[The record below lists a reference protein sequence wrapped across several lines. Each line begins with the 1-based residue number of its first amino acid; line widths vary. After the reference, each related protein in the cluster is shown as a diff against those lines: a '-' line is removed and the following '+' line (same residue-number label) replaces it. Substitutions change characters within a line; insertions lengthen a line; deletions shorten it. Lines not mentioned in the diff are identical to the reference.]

1 MSNEEMELQA
11 MGYKPVYDYTQY
23 SHDNDVNVI
32 PEEAFKRLVHDTFK
46 TMTDVLRETYGPYGS
61 TVIISDQGETITT
74 KDGFNVVEA
83 MGFSHQY
90 KRMVYLTIKKICE
103 RVNRNV
109 GDGTT
114 SCILLAGCLFN
125 ILNDLIKTPN
135 DKREILN
142 ILTSV
147 ERKLDNVNKIDTSYD
162 NYPVEPLT
170 LKSMKN
176 IISLASNYDEELTN
190 ILMEA
195 LSPTTET
202 SEMYGTENEKVCS
215 IRNVVAEADVTT
227 DSNKSLTYSIY
238 PLPGNYHVNISMD
251 TEFAL
256 ALTNPQFMYV
266 VIYDHAFSSTDW
278 KNLIDSYGDR
288 KGEKVLILT
297 RAINKTVLN
306 SDIPKYVSMQNMIG
320 ALKDAFDMPFYFAS
334 VKSTDVQSE
343 LRDLAVVLNTSVRTL
358 NDCSNIDF
366 DNTPKI
372 EASVFRKNT
381 LCLNITQ
388 PIENT
393 EYIEN
398 IKHEMDIETS
408 NSYVKTAE
416 YKNRL
421 RALTLSSND
430 TLIVVHGSS
439 SLETKMI
446 MDKIDD
452 CISIINSANSSGV
465 VGNLLGYG
473 YSLINNLHHNA
484 KSKLEKQTYVS
495 ILNSISGLLNAIWKS
510 KYGKEADATD
520 KTPDGGKDFF
530 AICNTVYKKHKS
542 YDIVTNTFVDP
553 CELPTSAQY
562 DLEVIIAAIS
572 IVKFLLT
579 SRAFIFDAHLM
590 KPTGDQGRY
599 VLE

>member
-1 MSNEEMELQA
+1 MELQA

-61 TVIISDQGETITT
+61 TVIISDQGETTTT
-74 KDGFNVVEA
+74 KDGFNVVES

-90 KRMVYLTIKKICE
+90 KRMVYLAIKKICE

-114 SCILLAGCLFN
+114 SCILLAEKMFN
-125 ILNDLIKTPN
+125 ILNNLIKTPN

-142 ILTSV
+142 ILTSI
-147 ERKLDNVNKIDTSYD
+147 EQRLNNANKIDTSYD
-162 NYPVEPLT
+162 EYPVEPLT
-170 LKSMKN
+170 LKSMRN
-176 IISLASNYDEELTN
+176 IISLASNYDKELTLV
-190 ILMEA
+190 LMNA
-195 LSPTTET
+195 LSPTTE
-202 SEMYGTENEKVCS
+202 SSKMYDTEKVCS
-215 IRNVVAEADVTT
+215 IRNVVAEADIMT
-227 DSNKSLTYSIY
+227 DSNKALSYSLHE
-238 PLPGNYHVNISMD
+238 LPGNYHVNISMD

-256 ALTNPQFMYV
+256 ALSKPQIMYV

-288 KGEKVLILT
+288 KGEKVLIIT
-297 RAINKTVLN
+297 RAITNSVIN
-306 SDIPKYVSMQNMIG
+306 SDLPRYISLQNMTG
-320 ALKDAFDMPFYFAS
+320 SVKDAFDMPFYFAS
-334 VKSTDVQSE
+334 VRSTDVQTE
-343 LRDLAVVLNTSVRTL
+343 LKDLSVVLDTSVRKL

-366 DNTPKI
+366 NQTPKI
-372 EASVFRKNT
+372 ETSVFRKET
-381 LCLNITQ
+381 LCLNITE
-388 PIENT
+388 PVKNT
-393 EYIEN
+393 KYIEN
-398 IKHEMDIETS
+398 LKDEMEYEVS
-408 NSYVKTAE
+408 RSYVKAAE

-421 RALTLSSND
+421 RALSLSSND

-439 SLETKMI
+439 SLETKMV

-452 CISIINSANSSGV
+452 CISIINSAHASGV
-465 VGNLLGYG
+465 VGNFLGYG
-473 YSLINNLHHNA
+473 YSLINNLYYEAGNDET
-484 KSKLEKQTYVS
+484 KSDIEKYIYTAIQ
-495 ILNSISGLLNAIWKS
+495 NSIAELLHEVWCS
-510 KYGKEADATD
+510 KYGKDAPVSD
-520 KTPDGGKDFF
+520 KTSDGGDDLYT
-530 AICNTVYKKHKS
+530 IRDIVYNEHKS
-542 YDIVTNTFVDP
+542 YDIVTNTFVDA

-590 KPTGDQGRY
+590 KPTNDQGRY
-599 VLE
+599 VLA